1 MFFEVSEELEVV
13 QAPLNLPPVFNREK
27 LVVYATLRS
36 KSASKETVDCTAVLN
51 GNMLGAKLEHKVP
64 FTLRSSTVAPS
75 LPVIHHLAAKAL
87 ITHWE
92 TAGKEKK
99 SVVDLSIESSVI
111 SSHTAFIAVDE
122 ESSGLVSGS
131 MKVYDIRATSL
142 LEGTWRKRSSIR
154 DLKPKCRAR
163 KFVA

>member
-13 QAPLNLPPVFNREK
+13 QAPLNLPPVFNGEK

-64 FTLRSSTVAPS
+64 FTLRSSAVAPS

-87 ITHWE
+87 ITDWE

-99 SVVDLSIESSVI
+99 SIVDLSVESSVI